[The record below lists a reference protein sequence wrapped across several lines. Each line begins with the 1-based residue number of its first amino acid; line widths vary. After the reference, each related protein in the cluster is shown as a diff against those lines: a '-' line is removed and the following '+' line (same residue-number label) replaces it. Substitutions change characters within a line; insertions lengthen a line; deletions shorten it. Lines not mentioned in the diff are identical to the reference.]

1 MMKKRET
8 LPILLKEQ
16 KILLIGAGEVALQKA
31 KVLFE
36 NNITFSVIATN
47 IHPKMSNYCTDIQE
61 KTFVLSDIGTYFIV
75 IDATGDEDTYN
86 ALLSYKKTH
95 TLLLNVVDKPQYC
108 DFYFMALTKNKPLQV
123 AVSSNGA
130 SPTAA
135 QYFRDKFQSLMPT
148 DIDAFMQEVADK
160 RKDGIIDPKAA
171 KEKLTSMQTRVY
183 LVGCGLGDPE
193 LLTIKAYNIIQS
205 VDVVLYDHL
214 ISEEIMDIVPSKTE
228 RVFVGKEKGFHTKP
242 QDEINTLILSY
253 VGKGQT
259 VARLKSG
266 DPFIFGRGA
275 EELLYLNTHNIKAQ
289 VIPGISSAIAAP
301 LLANIP
307 LTSRDISSS
316 FTVVSAHLKDSS
328 MNVDWVEQLKYND
341 QTIVVLM
348 GLSRTQQI
356 QEAAKKCG
364 IDENKAC
371 AIVSN
376 ASRGSQ
382 DVITTTLKNLSVAAQ
397 KAKRPAIIIFGDVVK
412 YPEQLKEI
420 V

>member
-1 MMKKRET
+1 MKTRET

-16 KILLIGAGEVALQKA
+16 QILLIGAGEVALQKA

-36 NNITFSVIATN
+36 NNITFSLIATT
-47 IHPKMSNYCTDIQE
+47 IHPKMSNYCVNIQE
-61 KTFVLSDIGTYFIV
+61 KTFELSDIGIYFII
-75 IDATGDEDTYN
+75 IDATGDEDTRN
-86 ALLSYKKTH
+86 MLLTYKKTH
-95 TLLLNVVDKPQYC
+95 TLLLNVVDKPEYC

-135 QYFRDKFQSLMPT
+135 QYFRDKFQSLIPA

-160 RKDGIIDPKAA
+160 RKEGIIDPKLA

-214 ISEEIMDIVPSKTE
+214 ISEEIMSIVPSNTQ

-242 QDEINTLILSY
+242 QDEINALILSY
-253 VGKGQT
+253 VNKGQT

-266 DPFIFGRGA
+266 DPFIYGRGA
-275 EELLYLNTHNIKAQ
+275 EELLYLNKHNIQTQ
-289 VIPGISSAIAAP
+289 VVPGISSAIAAP

-316 FTVVSAHLKDSS
+316 FTVVSAHLKGSS
-328 MNVDWVEQLKYND
+328 MNLDWVEQLKHND
-341 QTIVVLM
+341 HTVVVLM
-348 GLSRTQQI
+348 GLSRAQNI
-356 QEAAKKCG
+356 QEEAFKYS
-364 IDENKAC
+364 IDKNKAC
-371 AIVSN
+371 AIISN
-376 ASRGSQ
+376 ASRGTQ
-382 DVITTTLKNLSVAAQ
+382 HIITTTLKNLAKDAQ
-397 KAKRPAIIIFGDVVK
+397 KSKRPAIIVFGDVVK
-412 YPEQLKEI
+412 YPAQLKEI